1 MAVRITKRCLLLI
14 ALTLVA
20 VLGCGNVPIFDEM
33 ATNRL
38 TVIIKGT
45 YESNNPRG
53 WDAWNST
60 NFPLDDS
67 VVYDVA
73 HATPGSV
80 VPFPTTFMFDIAEM
94 RIGDD
99 GSDDKFAFYRR
110 TFRIP
115 LTDSEPFFNGTGIIY
130 RNDDPSSNFL
140 YTRVL
145 MYIRKMIFDGATR
158 YQFAYSDP
166 DPAAAANWVFQE
178 TNDTIFDE
186 STVLGFDFNQ
196 LQYNTF
202 WDTLREEASSTN
214 RVFPL
219 EIPIDG
225 GLIFDN
231 SQGETVL
238 EIRLVVQN
246 FIKQFEQIYTDS
258 DGYRQLI
265 HYWGLSDWLRD
276 VQADEKVVGG
286 NVLAVARSYVVGKT
300 VTLTGSATAGRYV
313 IAIESNSIGN
323 YAIAN
328 RSRPSAANTP
338 PTAPHIVDINNVDSI
353 LDYYLRYEKYKEAY
367 NNFITSSVNTGTYGN
382 VWDDYESR
390 ITSFRLP
397 PLATYSNGT
406 YTLTNVPVG
415 KTYYIYEA
423 TSATSSGAIPDAF
436 SLIKT
441 ITVSESQAGQTI
453 TVP

>member
-1 MAVRITKRCLLLI
+1 MAVRITTKCLLLM

-53 WDAWNST
+53 WIGT
-60 NFPLDDS
+60 FPIDNGTSSDS
-67 VVYDVA
+67 VVYDTANAVA
-73 HATPGSV
+73 LAT
-80 VPFPTTFMFDIAEM
+80 PTTFMFDIAEM

-110 TFRIP
+110 TYRIP
-115 LTDSEPFFNGTGIIY
+115 LTDSEPFFNGTGITY
-130 RNDDPSSNFL
+130 RNDDPSSNYL

-158 YQFAYSDP
+158 YQFAYSTP
-166 DPAAAANWVFQE
+166 DPVAAENWVFQE
-178 TNDTIFDE
+178 TSDTIFDE

-202 WDTLREEASSTN
+202 WDTLREEAGSTN

-225 GLIFDN
+225 GLVFDN

-238 EIRLVVQN
+238 EIRIVIKN
-246 FIKQFEQIYTDS
+246 FIKQFEHIYTDS

-276 VQADEKVVGG
+276 VQADETVVGG

-300 VTLTGSATAGRYV
+300 ATLTGSATGNRYV
-313 IAIESNSIGN
+313 IAIESGSIGN
-323 YAIAN
+323 YAIAD
-328 RSRPSAANTP
+328 RSRPAAANTP
-338 PTAPHIVDINNVDSI
+338 PATPHIVDINNVDSI
-353 LDYYLRYEKYKEAY
+353 LDYYLRYEKYKETY
-367 NNFITSSVNTGTYGN
+367 NTFITASVNTGNYSAA
-382 VWDDYESR
+382 WDNYESR

-397 PLATYSNGT
+397 PLATYSSGT

-415 KTYYIYEA
+415 KTYYIYESNDPPA
-423 TSATSSGAIPDAF
+423 AGSIPNAF
-436 SLIKT
+436 TLIKT
-441 ITVSESQAGQTI
+441 VTVSESQAGQTI
-453 TVP
+453 NVP